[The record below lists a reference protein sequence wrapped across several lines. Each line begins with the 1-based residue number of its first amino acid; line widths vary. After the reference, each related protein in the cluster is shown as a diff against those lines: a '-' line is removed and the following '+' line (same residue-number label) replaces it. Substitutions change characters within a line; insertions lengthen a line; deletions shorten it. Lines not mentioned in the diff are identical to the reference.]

1 MVKKMQKQKLKVLLA
16 LFVLVLPLGFTGCG
30 NDTSLARVGNVAVQ
44 LAFGF
49 ESEVNSLAAAGLLSG
64 DKLARL
70 NRNVSAVKLSA
81 AALNTY
87 LLGLKEVNANDKAQ
101 ITQKVAE
108 MAAIIGS
115 VLTSQEAFGLNENQ
129 AVVKVLRYATISLN
143 QIALVIAALNPPAAG
158 VASAGQASGI
168 PISKVKVRFDEPP
181 PEVKAMLSK

>member
-1 MVKKMQKQKLKVLLA
+1 MKQKLTSLA
-16 LFVLVLPLGFTGCG
+16 LIALLVTGSISQTACG
-30 NDTSLARVGNVAVQ
+30 NDATLARVGNVAVQ

-49 ESEVNSLAAAGLLSG
+49 ESEVNALAAAGLLSG

-70 NRNVSAVKLSA
+70 QRNVSAAKLSA
-81 AALNTY
+81 GALNTY

-108 MAAIIGS
+108 LAAIISS

-158 VASAGQASGI
+158 IASAGQPSGI
-168 PISKVKVRFDEPP
+168 PVGKIKVQFSEPP
-181 PEVKAMLSK
+181 PEVKALLK

>member
-1 MVKKMQKQKLKVLLA
+1 MKRKFTTLA
-16 LFVLVLPLGFTGCG
+16 LITLLSLASVSQTACG

-129 AVVKVLRYATISLN
+129 AVVRDNRGK
-143 QIALVIAALNPPAAG
+143 
-158 VASAGQASGI
+158 SA
-168 PISKVKVRFDEPP
+168 
-181 PEVKAMLSK
+181 